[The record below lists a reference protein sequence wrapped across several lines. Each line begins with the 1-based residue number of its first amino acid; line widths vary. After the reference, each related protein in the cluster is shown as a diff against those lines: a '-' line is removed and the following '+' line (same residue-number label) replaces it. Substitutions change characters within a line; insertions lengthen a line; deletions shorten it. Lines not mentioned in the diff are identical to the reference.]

1 MAPGER
7 AEGPMQGLAWRLAA
21 SFLIGIMWLAFI
33 IIWLFFMAGDYGLYQ
48 NLAMVILSI
57 VVGMAALIAI
67 WITFGLRFARQVE
80 GVELDWEGK
89 RDWSG
94 WRLWATFVVWGAW
107 LGFLVAWLFF
117 FAVGYDAYQN
127 VAVIIVSLVIAGGSS
142 ALLWST
148 LKA

>member
-1 MAPGER
+1 
-7 AEGPMQGLAWRLAA
+7 
-21 SFLIGIMWLAFI
+21 
-33 IIWLFFMAGDYGLYQ
+33 
-48 NLAMVILSI
+48 
-57 VVGMAALIAI
+57 
-67 WITFGLRFARQVE
+67 VE

-107 LGFLVAWLFF
+107 LGFLVAWLFI

-127 VAVIIVSLVIAGGSS
+127 VAVIIVSLVIAGGAS